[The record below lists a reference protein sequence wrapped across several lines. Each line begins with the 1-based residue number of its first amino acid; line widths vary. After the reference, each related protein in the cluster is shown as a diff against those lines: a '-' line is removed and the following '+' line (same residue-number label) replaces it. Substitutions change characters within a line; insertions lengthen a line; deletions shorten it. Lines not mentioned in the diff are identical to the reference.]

1 MLTDQRFDRIEE
13 KIDKLTEAITQ
24 IVRVEE
30 KLLANDKRVD
40 RLEFRADLLEGQIDD
55 VAEVARSNSGVAK
68 FADKAFWLIVG
79 GAVSLVVWLMKAG
92 VSG

>member
-1 MLTDQRFDRIEE
+1 MTDQRFDRIEE

-55 VAEVARSNSGVAK
+55 VAEVARNNSGVAK

>member
-1 MLTDQRFDRIEE
+1 MTDQRFDRIEE

-40 RLEFRADLLEGQIDD
+40 RLEYRTDLLEGQIDD
-55 VAEVARSNSGVAK
+55 VAEVARNNSGVVK

>member
-1 MLTDQRFDRIEE
+1 MTDQRFDRIEE

-40 RLEFRADLLEGQIDD
+40 RLEFRADLLESQIDD

>member
-1 MLTDQRFDRIEE
+1 MTDQRFDRIEE

-40 RLEFRADLLEGQIDD
+40 RLEFRADLLEGQLDD
-55 VAEVARSNSGVAK
+55 VAEVARNNSGVAK
-68 FADKAFWLIVG
+68 FADKAFWLFVG
-79 GAVSLVVWLMKAG
+79 GLVSLAVWAMKLG
-92 VSG
+92 VSA

>member
-1 MLTDQRFDRIEE
+1 MMTDQRFDRIEE

>member
-1 MLTDQRFDRIEE
+1 MTDQRFDRIEE

-40 RLEFRADLLEGQIDD
+40 RLEYRTDLLETEIDD
-55 VAEVARSNSGVAK
+55 VAVIARNNSGVVK
-68 FADKAFWLIVG
+68 FADKFFWLVVG
-79 GAVSLVVWLMKAG
+79 GGVSLVVWVMKAG
-92 VSG
+92 VA

>member
-1 MLTDQRFDRIEE
+1 MMTDQRFDRIEE

-55 VAEVARSNSGVAK
+55 VAEVARNNSGVAK

>member
-1 MLTDQRFDRIEE
+1 MTDQRFDRIEE